1 MAEVHA
7 AAKAITI
14 PADGAF
20 PYWTTVCGKRLDEKA
35 IGITSNAEDITCAP
49 CVGASK
55 RRSKRGL
62 KAVK

>member
-14 PADGAF
+14 PADGTF

-35 IGITSNAEDITCAP
+35 IGITSNSGDVTCAV
-49 CVGASK
+49 CAAAGK
-55 RRSKRGL
+55 RGKRGL